1 MPKTISISG
10 FLSTL
15 FCAVFIFASAAP
27 AAAEK
32 IKYLGDPVYE
42 KMAAEDG
49 HPMDDMQALAAE
61 GDVRAQFILGDLY
74 SKGKGGLPKKL
85 GTARKWFE
93 ESAYN
98 GYPESFIRLA
108 ALEKRVKK
116 PADAYKWYTL
126 CMEHLRGDG
135 RKWCQKSRDELA
147 KSAPLS
153 KEQIKTAKQDAVNW
167 YKNKK
172 EQKLKKTEAVK
183 EAEKIKKSA
192 LDLQD
197 PPENIAAPKKEVLTA
212 AEALTAEATTD
223 TPAANTN
230 TPDDTS
236 TPLTQK
242 E

>member
-1 MPKTISISG
+1 MPKTMSISG
-10 FLSTL
+10 F
-15 FCAVFIFASAAP
+15 CAALLCASLAFP
-27 AAAEK
+27 ALGAAEK

-42 KMAAEDG
+42 KMAPEDG

-61 GDVRAQFILGDLY
+61 GDMRAQFILGDLY

-85 GTARKWFE
+85 SIARKWFE
-93 ESAYN
+93 ESAFN

-116 PADAYKWYTL
+116 PAEAYKWYTL

-153 KEQIKTAKQDAVNW
+153 KDQMKAAKQDAGNW

-192 LDLQD
+192 LELQG
-197 PPENIAAPKKEVLTA
+197 PPESTVTEKKEVLTA
-212 AEALTAEATTD
+212 AEALTAEAAHD
-223 TPAANTN
+223 TPAANTD